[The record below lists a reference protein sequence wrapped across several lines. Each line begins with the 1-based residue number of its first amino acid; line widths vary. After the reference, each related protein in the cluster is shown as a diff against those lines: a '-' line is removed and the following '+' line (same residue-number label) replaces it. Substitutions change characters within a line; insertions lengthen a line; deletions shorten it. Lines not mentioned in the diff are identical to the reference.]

1 MRAARQCKARKPL
14 FRERFFLC
22 TAPAAAPPLLYPMRM
37 DDRVTDLEIR
47 LTHLEAAIDELTQ
60 TVLRQQQALEAAAD
74 SLEFVKSMLS
84 DLSPGAVG
92 PLSEE
97 TPPPHY

>member
-1 MRAARQCKARKPL
+1 
-14 FRERFFLC
+14 
-22 TAPAAAPPLLYPMRM
+22 MRM

-60 TVLRQQQALEAAAD
+60 TVLRQQQALDAAVEH
-74 SLEFVKSMLS
+74 LEMVNGLLRELTPS
-84 DLSPGAVG
+84 AVR